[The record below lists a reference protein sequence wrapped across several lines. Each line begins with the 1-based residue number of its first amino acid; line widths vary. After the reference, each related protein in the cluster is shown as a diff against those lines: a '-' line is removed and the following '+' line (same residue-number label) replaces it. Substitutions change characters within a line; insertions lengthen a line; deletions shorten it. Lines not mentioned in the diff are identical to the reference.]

1 MLYIQHTICGTSC
14 RENKLY
20 FFVDTYQRAVNHGY
34 GPVKKIKACKRDLL
48 LPDKTRKCIDGM
60 NSEQLTELIMGQI
73 VNRRSSC

>member
-1 MLYIQHTICGTSC
+1 MTYSTSC
-14 RENKLY
+14 LKNKLY

-48 LPDKTRKCIDGM
+48 LPDNTRKCIDGM

-73 VNRRSSC
+73 VNGRSSC